1 VFPKRAPHLSE
12 RRTRPTKTTTRR
24 RYATPQQ
31 IFVINAIIY
40 YSSDSSLSS
49 TSSISTLHVRELY
62 LTSPQQ
68 LQCLSARTLFT
79 GVSPSSRLPPS
90 FSVIKSDTSL
100 TISVSSTYIYRLF
113 QLLRFVS
120 SSITLRIRACSSYS
134 NTILYAICCAP
145 LLSYHT
151 CSLRE
156 LAKEPRRLC
165 ILYQISIV

>member
-31 IFVINAIIY
+31 IFIINAIRY

-49 TSSISTLHVRELY
+49 TSSISTLHVRELCP
-62 LTSPQQ
+62 TSPQQ
-68 LQCLSARTLFT
+68 PQYLSARTLFT

-90 FSVIKSDTSL
+90 FSVIKLDTSP

-113 QLLRFVS
+113 RLLRFIS
-120 SSITLRIRACSSYS
+120 SSITLRIRAYSSYS
-134 NTILYAICCAP
+134 NTILYAIYYAP
-145 LLSYHT
+145 LLSYRT
-151 CSLRE
+151 YSLRE
-156 LAKEPRRLC
+156 LTKEPRRLY
-165 ILYQISIV
+165 ILYRISVV